1 MLTKEENDLLT
12 QTGPGTP
19 GGSLLRSYW
28 QPAALSEELPP
39 DGAPLRIRLLSE
51 DLVLFRD
58 DQGRPGLLGLHCPH
72 RGADLAM
79 GRVEHGG
86 LRCLYHGWLFAID
99 GACLEQ
105 PSEPAENQFKHKV
118 CHLSYP
124 CQEVGGIVFAYLG
137 PGEPPLLPKYEPL
150 LVPPA
155 HRYVTKMFHDCNYF
169 QAVEGNMDP
178 SHTSFLHRQLDAPPD
193 LKRPVAGT
201 NGTLPMHFYIHD
213 SAPYIETEETDF
225 GARVISLRKAE
236 EGKAYFRVHNFIL
249 PSICTVVGPMGG
261 DGYYMFWHVPIDD
274 TRHWRYEIMF
284 RRSAPLDDRDWKRI
298 REIRAEVDEG
308 YFPIRNK
315 ANNYLQDR
323 EAMKSWSFSGMGRI
337 FNVQDVA
344 IVEGSGTILDRTKEY
359 LGSSDKALITC
370 RKLFFKALRDMQ
382 AGKEAPHVIRE
393 AEANRFSHIVVLS
406 ELIDSP
412 EWREYLDRR
421 IKDQVATP

>member
-58 DQGRPGLLGLHCPH
+58 DEGRPGLLGLHCPH

-155 HRYVTKMFHDCNYF
+155 RPVACAGKTYGSDPCCLRPPENNCNRETF
-169 QAVEGNMDP
+169 W
-178 SHTSFLHRQLDAPPD
+178 SRSDAPPD